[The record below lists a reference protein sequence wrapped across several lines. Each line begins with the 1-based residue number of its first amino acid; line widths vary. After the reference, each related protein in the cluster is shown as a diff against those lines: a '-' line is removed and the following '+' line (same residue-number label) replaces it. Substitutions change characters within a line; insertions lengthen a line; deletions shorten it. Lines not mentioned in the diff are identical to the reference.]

1 MMGTETPPTPR
12 REELCRIR
20 EFVPEDLEAV
30 CKIEVESFSYPYPC
44 KLFLVYQVLSPELF
58 LVAECKGRVVGY
70 ALAVAER
77 GSRAH
82 VVSIAVTPEY
92 RRWGLGKALM
102 LGLEERF
109 RRLGLGEVV
118 LEVAV
123 SNTAA
128 ISLYR
133 SLGYSIVRRIP
144 NYYPDGEDAF
154 LMSKKVL

>member
-1 MMGTETPPTPR
+1 MVGTETSPTS
-12 REELCRIR
+12 REEGLCRIR

-30 CKIEVESFSYPYPC
+30 CNIEVESFPYPYPC
-44 KLFLVYQVLSPELF
+44 KLFLAYRALFPELF
-58 LVAECKGRVVGY
+58 LVAECEGRVVGY

-77 GSRAH
+77 GGRAH
-82 VVSIAVTPEY
+82 VVSIAVTPGY
-92 RRWGLGKALM
+92 RRRGLGKALM
-102 LGLEERF
+102 LSLEERF

-133 SLGYSIVRRIP
+133 GLGYSIVRRIP
-144 NYYPDGEDAF
+144 GYYPDGEDAF

>member
-1 MMGTETPPTPR
+1 MVGTETPPIPR
-12 REELCRIR
+12 GEGLCRIR

-30 CKIEVESFSYPYPC
+30 CNIEVESFSYPYPC
-44 KLFLVYQVLSPELF
+44 ELFLVYRVLFPELF
-58 LVAECKGRVVGY
+58 LVAECEGRVVGY

-77 GSRAH
+77 GGRAH
-82 VVSIAVTPEY
+82 VVSIAVTSEY
-92 RRWGLGKALM
+92 RRRGLGKALI
-102 LGLEERF
+102 LSLEERF

-123 SNTAA
+123 SNVAA

-144 NYYPDGEDAF
+144 SYYPDGEDAF
-154 LMSKKVL
+154 LMSKKIL